1 MVMWKAVLASGQA
14 RGIAFVEAQTMLEA
28 KRKSFDQFLGI
39 IKSHIIWDIPPT
51 FWVVWIGAEASQYHE
66 EINEA

>member
-1 MVMWKAVLASGQA
+1 MVMWKVILMSGEA
-14 RGIAFVEAQTMLEA
+14 FGFAFVEAQTKLEA

-39 IKSHIIWDIPPT
+39 TKSHIIWDIPPT